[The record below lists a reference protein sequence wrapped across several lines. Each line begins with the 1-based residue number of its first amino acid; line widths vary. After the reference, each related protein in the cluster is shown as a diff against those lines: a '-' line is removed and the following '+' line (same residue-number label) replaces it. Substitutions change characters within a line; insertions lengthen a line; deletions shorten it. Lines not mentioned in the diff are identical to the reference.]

1 MGTRREDEAGESS
14 EAVIIVGL
22 SNSPFSYQRLW
33 CSHLGSSSFRVGL
46 LSEKNVESTTASTDS
61 RKSGVELTFLSF
73 LSFTKQT
80 MRSSPPR
87 RPRPQIEVS
96 PLTRDD
102 FEDLARAQLKAMEN
116 DNVYDRIY
124 PASKRPKEEVRIGS
138 FPLLPPHS
146 PFLLFA
152 SLFLPSCSHRTDLLA
167 SPLLSSQPSCSLPAH
182 AIQTRTSRPFPFS
195 PSDSF
200 ELKATLPGSSK
211 LIGFAY
217 WVGPTDRTAT
227 LGGPT
232 PEEELE
238 AEEEGKK
245 EKSEQQKEKEKTMD
259 LEFHKAFVGEAKRAR
274 REIMQGREHWYLVSV
289 LEVRG
294 GRKGRG
300 KKRKGGLGERSPRE
314 DSRRLFLP
322 PSNQIFR
329 SQGLLFVD
337 PAYQGMG
344 VGSALL
350 NFGISRADAAG
361 LPMYLE
367 SSNPVRPSRC
377 SPLSKAASVD

>member
-1 MGTRREDEAGESS
+1 MS
-14 EAVIIVGL
+14 
-22 SNSPFSYQRLW
+22 
-33 CSHLGSSSFRVGL
+33 
-46 LSEKNVESTTASTDS
+46 
-61 RKSGVELTFLSF
+61 
-73 LSFTKQT
+73 
-80 MRSSPPR
+80 SSPPP
-87 RPRPQIEVS
+87 RPRPPIEVS

-124 PASKRPKEEVRIGS
+124 PVSKRPTEEVRI
-138 FPLLPPHS
+138 
-146 PFLLFA
+146 
-152 SLFLPSCSHRTDLLA
+152 
-167 SPLLSSQPSCSLPAH
+167 AH

-195 PSDSF
+195 PSSDSF

-232 PEEELE
+232 PEEELI

-274 REIMQGREHWYLVSV
+274 REIMEGREHWYL
-289 LEVRG
+289 
-294 GRKGRG
+294 
-300 KKRKGGLGERSPRE
+300 
-314 DSRRLFLP
+314 
-322 PSNQIFR
+322 
-329 SQGLLFVD
+329 GLLFVD

-350 NFGISRADAAG
+350 NYGISRADAAG

-367 SSNPVRPSRC
+367 SSNPGRAVYAAKGFEVVRMMEIDDENEEGGKLRWPAMLR
-377 SPLSKAASVD
+377 PARALEKQDP